1 MFGIITSIDLAEQEI
16 VVQFTVRAVTYYYI
30 DLAELVLVC
39 VVFLYKL
46 QAGEYP
52 AVIFPIFMQHY
63 PLHNQGLLYAG
74 LTRAKQLAVL
84 VGLTKAI
91 GFDIKWKTDR

>member
-1 MFGIITSIDLAEQEI
+1 M
-16 VVQFTVRAVTYYYI
+16 VQFTVRAVTYDYA
-30 DLAELVLVC
+30 DLSELVLVC

-52 AVIFPIFMQHY
+52 EVIFPIIMQHY
-63 PLHNQGLLYAG
+63 PLHNRSLLYTG

-91 GFDIKWKTDR
+91 GLDIKWKTDQQ